1 MGRSLRLSGPSA
13 AASSVWRAGIVVLTL
28 TLALASEAATLDDV
42 RIADADTY
50 TRVVLD
56 LSGTTDYHVFTLAH
70 PNRVV
75 VDLSGARPRA
85 GFKLG
90 SVPVDKT
97 RVSAV
102 RGAPRGG
109 SGYRLVL
116 DMGQH
121 FEPRHSSIPGTDSR
135 GSRVVIDLFA
145 ANAPPPGAAAP
156 VDDPPPASAA
166 PSAPAPV
173 ASIDAVSGA
182 PRDFIVAIDAGHGGG
197 DPGAIGVGKVQE
209 KRVAMAIAQELNRL
223 FDAARGYRGVLV
235 RRGDYYL
242 TLRQR
247 TEFARRQRADLF
259 VSIHADAFMSAAAR
273 GASVYTLSEKGAT
286 SETARWLAEKENA
299 SDLIGGVGD
308 VSLDDKDATLR
319 HVLLDLSMD
328 ANRSASI
335 ETGNSVLASLGR
347 VTRLHR
353 ARVEQAGFV
362 VLKSPDIPSILVET
376 GYLSNAAEARALAQS
391 SYQRRI
397 ARAVFDGITQY
408 VSKHP
413 PADTWVA
420 RSASTASTTRHVIRR
435 GDTLSE
441 IAAQYNVSS
450 SRLKEVN
457 GLANDMIRVGQVL
470 IIPAS

>member
-1 MGRSLRLSGPSA
+1 MKTGLLVSVCAAMLAVLP
-13 AASSVWRAGIVVLTL
+13 AAS
-28 TLALASEAATLDDV
+28 AATLDDI
-42 RIADADTY
+42 RIADADSY

-56 LSGTTDYHVFTLAH
+56 VSGGTDYRVFTLER
-70 PNRVV
+70 PYRVV
-75 VDLSGARPRA
+75 VDLTGARPRP
-85 GFKLG
+85 GLRLG
-90 SVPVDKT
+90 SIAVADT
-97 RVSAV
+97 RVTAV
-102 RGAPRGG
+102 RGAPRGAA
-109 SGYRLVL
+109 GYRLVL
-116 DMGQH
+116 DLDRH
-121 FEPRHSSIPGTDSR
+121 FEPRHSRIPGADGT
-135 GSRVVIDLFA
+135 GNRVVIDLFA
-145 ANAPPPGAAAP
+145 TQAAARAP
-156 VDDPPPASAA
+156 AAATTPAATSTPPPPAA
-166 PSAPAPV
+166 PI
-173 ASIDAVSGA
+173 ASVDAVSGA

-209 KRVAMAIAQELNRL
+209 KRVAMAIAEELNRL
-223 FDAARGYRGVLV
+223 FDATRGYRGVLV

-247 TEFARRQRADLF
+247 TEVARRQRADLF
-259 VSIHADAFMSAAAR
+259 VSIHADAFSSAVAR

-308 VSLDDKDATLR
+308 VSLDDKDAVLA

-335 ETGNSVLASLGR
+335 ETGSSVLAALGG

-353 ARVEQAGFV
+353 ERVEQAGFV

-376 GYLSNAAEARALAQS
+376 GYLSNATEARALSQAS
-391 SYQRRI
+391 HQRRL
-397 ARAVFDGITQY
+397 ARAIYDGITRY
-408 VSKHP
+408 VAKHP

-420 RSASTASTTRHVIRR
+420 RNHATAQATRHVIRR

-441 IAAQYNVSS
+441 IAAHYNVSRT
-450 SRLKEVN
+450 RLRQAN
-457 GLANDMIRVGQVL
+457 GLASDMIRVGQVL

>member
-1 MGRSLRLSGPSA
+1 
-13 AASSVWRAGIVVLTL
+13 
-28 TLALASEAATLDDV
+28 
-42 RIADADTY
+42 
-50 TRVVLD
+50 
-56 LSGTTDYHVFTLAH
+56 
-70 PNRVV
+70 
-75 VDLSGARPRA
+75 
-85 GFKLG
+85 
-90 SVPVDKT
+90 
-97 RVSAV
+97 
-102 RGAPRGG
+102 
-109 SGYRLVL
+109 VL
-116 DMGQH
+116 DMGQR
-121 FEPRHSSIPGTDSR
+121 FEPRHSTIQGADGH

-145 ANAPPPGAAAP
+145 TNAAAAKPVPAASVPVEDSAAAP
-156 VDDPPPASAA
+156 AA
-166 PSAPAPV
+166 PSEPAPV
-173 ASIDAVSGA
+173 ASIDTVSGA
-182 PRDFIVAIDAGHGGG
+182 QRDFIVAIDAGHGGG
-197 DPGAIGVGKVQE
+197 DPGAIGVGKVRE
-209 KRVAMAIAQELNRL
+209 KGVAMAIAQALNRL

-235 RRGDYYL
+235 RHGDYYL

-259 VSIHADAFMSAAAR
+259 VSIHADAFMSSAAR

-286 SETARWLAEKENA
+286 SETARWLAEKENS

-335 ETGNSVLASLGR
+335 ETGNSVLTSLGR

-376 GYLSNAAEARALAQS
+376 GYLSNAAEARALSQA

-397 ARAVFDGITQY
+397 AQAIFDGITHY

-420 RSASTASTTRHVIRR
+420 RSASISSATRHVIRR

-450 SRLKEVN
+450 SHLKEVN